1 MVRKV
6 PTGIPGMDELLN
18 GGIPERNVVLLSG
31 GPGTGKTIFGQQF
44 LYAGVAEYGE
54 PGVLVALEEV
64 CNEIKEIAARA
75 GVKMVGP
82 IPLPT
87 KRLVVP
93 VRRTPCGDGS
103 NTWDKFELRIH
114 KRLIEIDARERVMRQ
129 IMRIRVPDEVYVEM
143 ELP

>member
-1 MVRKV
+1 MVRLARIKL
-6 PTGIPGMDELLN
+6 TSTDY
-18 GGIPERNVVLLSG
+18 
-31 GPGTGKTIFGQQF
+31 KK
-44 LYAGVAEYGE
+44 
-54 PGVLVALEEV
+54 LEEV